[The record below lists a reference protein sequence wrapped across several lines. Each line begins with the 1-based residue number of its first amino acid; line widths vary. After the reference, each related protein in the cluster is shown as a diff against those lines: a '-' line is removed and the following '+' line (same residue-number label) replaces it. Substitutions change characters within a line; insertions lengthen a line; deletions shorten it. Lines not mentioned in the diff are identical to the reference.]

1 MKIEMYDENVSK
13 VYNSLNII
21 NYVIYN
27 NIIT

>member
-1 MKIEMYDENVSK
+1 MKIEMYHENVSK
-13 VYNSLNII
+13 LYNSLNII